1 MPTPALPAHGVPAAD
16 LLEQLRSYAQGDV
29 DYRAGRTWSLVYWVS
44 EAHHAVCEQAFNRF
58 MDANALNPLA
68 FRSLKRME
76 HEVVQL
82 TARLLNGGP
91 ATVGTMT
98 SGGTE
103 SLLLAVQTWRDVA
116 RARRPWILRPNI
128 VVPASAHPAL
138 DKACHYFGVRKKAAP
153 LLDNGQVDVAAMARL
168 IDRNTVLLVG
178 SAPQYPWGTVD
189 PIPALGALAQKRGLP
204 LHVDA
209 CFGGFLLP
217 FLERMGLP
225 LPLWDFRVP
234 GVSSI
239 SADVHKY
246 GYAPKGASVLLHRSM
261 ESLRHQFFVKA
272 GWQGGIYLSPTMAGT
287 RSGGA
292 IAAAWTSLHALG
304 EDGMLQLARGAWQT
318 AEALRAGIARID
330 GLRLLGRPD
339 TTVVTYA
346 SAPDGPDLYAVAD
359 LMQAK
364 GWPMDRQAAPPSV
377 HLSCNAVNAPQVPV
391 YLADLAEAV
400 AYARAHPEL
409 RKEGEAAVYGLMARI
424 PVNGLVE
431 REVLGVMEGMYA
443 PEPST
448 APLQPSKQSG
458 IQGFVVDHLDDVTAL
473 VGKVKALPER
483 ARRALRR

>member
-1 MPTPALPAHGVPAAD
+1 MA
-16 LLEQLRSYAQGDV
+16 QLRSYAQGDV

-44 EAHHAVCEQAFNRF
+44 DAHHAVCEQAFNQF

-82 TARLLNGGP
+82 TAGLLNGPEG
-91 ATVGTMT
+91 TVGTMT

-116 RARRPWILRPNI
+116 RAKRPWILRPNI
-128 VVPASAHPAL
+128 VAPASAHPAF
-138 DKACHYFGVRKKAAP
+138 DKACHYFGVRKKSAP

-189 PIPALGALAQKRGLP
+189 PIPELGALAQQHGLP

-209 CFGGFLLP
+209 CFGGYLLP

-225 LPLWDFRVP
+225 LPQWDFRVP

-246 GYAPKGASVLLHRSM
+246 GYAPKGASVLLHRKM
-261 ESLRHQFFVKA
+261 DSLRHQFFVKA
-272 GWQGGIYLSPTMAGT
+272 GWQGGIYISPTMAGT

-292 IAAAWTSLHALG
+292 IAAAWTSLHTLG
-304 EDGMLQLARGAWQT
+304 HDGMLQLAQGAWQT
-318 AEALRAGIARID
+318 AQALREGIGQIA

-346 SAPDGPDLYAVAD
+346 SAQDGPDLYAVAD

-364 GWPMDRQAAPPSV
+364 GWPMDRQAEPPSV

-400 AYARAHPEL
+400 AYASAHPEL

-424 PVNGLVE
+424 PVRGLVE
-431 REVLGVMEGMYA
+431 REVRGVMEGMYA
-443 PEPST
+443 ANPADE
-448 APLQPSKQSG
+448 PLQPPKPQG
-458 IQGFVVDHLDDVTAL
+458 VQGFVVEHLDDVAAL
-473 VGKVKALPER
+473 VGKVKALP
-483 ARRALRR
+483 AQVRRGLRGKLRR